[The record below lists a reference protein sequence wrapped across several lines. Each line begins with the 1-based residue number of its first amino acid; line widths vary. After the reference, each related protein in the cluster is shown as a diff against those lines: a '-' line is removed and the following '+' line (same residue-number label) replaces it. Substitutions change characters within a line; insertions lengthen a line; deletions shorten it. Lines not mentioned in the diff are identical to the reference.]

1 MLPYPNQNQEIR
13 PAAPD
18 DLLRGLLALPFA
30 RSCPLGTGDTAGS
43 VAREGEYALIGSGR
57 GKLTVTAHNQYFLL
71 SSGQAVLLRA
81 AGSYTLQGVSD
92 CSAFVVHLQGE
103 LAERLLAGLLQED
116 AAFFPKGGA
125 LVREAVLALL
135 VLGEESGA
143 VSGAL
148 ASSHGY
154 SLLVR
159 LRSLP
164 AGEQGE
170 EAAVS
175 PLVENAIAI
184 IQEDF
189 PFLEGLDDL
198 AGRLE
203 VSKAH
208 LIRTFSRQTGISPA
222 RYIVRV
228 RVEYAK
234 LLLLDEDASI
244 TYVAEASGF
253 ANANYFAKV
262 FRRET
267 GMSPSEYLAAAPK
280 KQEHPQMPQNR
291 RLPW

>member
-1 MLPYPNQNQEIR
+1 MPPRLEKRTIQPT
-13 PAAPD
+13 APD
-18 DLLRGLLALPFA
+18 ETVRGLLALPFA
-30 RSCPLGTGDTAGS
+30 RSCPLGTGDTAGG

-175 PLVENAIAI
+175 PLVESAIAI